1 MWWWKQFLK
10 TLRTRCTRRART
22 VSKRVATKRLAVE
35 TLESRD
41 VPSIGLQ
48 AGNIYGLSSISAGSV
63 ARGDFNHDGTTD
75 LALVSGGTVAVL
87 LGNGDRTFA
96 DPSYYTT
103 GNGSN
108 SVAAGDFDNDGNLDL
123 AVTDQADGAVLVLRG
138 AGDGTFGAPVS
149 YAAGQYPSAL
159 TVADFNGDG
168 RADIAVI
175 DSTNSVLN
183 VLLNDGTGGFG
194 TATSYAVGSQPQAV
208 SAGDFNGDGK
218 IDLVAAGSSSV
229 SVLLNGSGGFGT
241 ATNYSATAGPQ
252 GLAVGDLNGDG
263 KLDIATTDSSSV
275 YVLLGNGDGTFQS
288 PTTVAINYMPSSI
301 AIADFNRDGKGDLVL
316 GIVNYSVTEYTDG
329 GSLGYSSD
337 LPSDVDSWGPFSY
350 GSDPYYSYGEY
361 YPSYTYDVYE
371 TDVGVGA
378 LEGNGDGTFGSETDL
393 FTNSITSPDYFD
405 SNRISALAVGDFDLN
420 GTPDVVAIES
430 NGYADVVINTQAS
443 AALQVAVSPG
453 SETAGAARSVTV
465 SAFDLNGNP
474 DPNYTG
480 TVHFT
485 SSDGS
490 ANLPADYTFTAAD
503 HGVRTFNITL
513 TAAGT
518 QSLSVEDDKAF
529 AFASADVTV
538 TPAAASQFV
547 ILGTVETASGATN
560 NFLVAAEDSFG
571 NVATGYTGTVHFTS
585 SDSAAVLPAN
595 YTFTPTDGGAHY
607 FDITLKTAGS
617 QSVTVT
623 DAHAPGISGQAAV
636 NVEPVAHISGPSV
649 GGINQSLTF
658 TLTADGGVA
667 GSVFTFYLDWNSD
680 GLIDQT
686 VTGVSGTT
694 VAHSFSAA
702 GTPGFDVYAS
712 INGVTAAPAYGSVSI
727 LPVSVQVAADPADST
742 RQALFV
748 TGTSG
753 NDTIVLGPGTGTGVT
768 VIYNGTS
775 LGTITPTGSQPFAH
789 LIVNSGD
796 GTDVIRLTSG
806 LLVSSILIGG
816 NGGDALDAQ
825 ASTVANVLIGG
836 AGNDT
841 LLGGS
846 GNDILIGGLG
856 NDTLKGNG
864 GDDILIGGTTSYDS
878 NLAALCLLSREW
890 GRTDAS
896 YGTRVGHLSGG
907 SGGLNGGYF
916 LTPASV
922 FDDGVTDTL
931 YGNAGSDWFF
941 ARIPGKAPQKDA
953 VQDKAGSEALTGL

>member
-1 MWWWKQFLK
+1 
-10 TLRTRCTRRART
+10 
-22 VSKRVATKRLAVE
+22 VAKRLAVE

-48 AGNIYGLSSISAGSV
+48 AGNIYGLQSISAGSV

-75 LALVSGGTVAVL
+75 LALVSGGAVAVL

-103 GNGSN
+103 GDGSN

-123 AVTDQADGAVLVLRG
+123 VVTNQVDGTALVLPG

-159 TVADFNGDG
+159 TVADVNCDG
-168 RADIAVI
+168 RADVAVI
-175 DSTNSVLN
+175 DSSNSVLN
-183 VLLNDGTGGFG
+183 VLLNYGSGFG
-194 TATSYAVGSQPQAV
+194 TATSYSVGSQPQAV

-229 SVLLNGSGGFGT
+229 SVLLNDGTGGFGT
-241 ATNYSATAGPQ
+241 ATDYAATAGPQ
-252 GLAVGDLNGDG
+252 GLAVGDINGDG
-263 KLDIATTDSSSV
+263 KLDLATTDSSSV

-288 PTTVAINYMPSSI
+288 PTTVATNYTQSSI
-301 AIADFNRDGKGDLVL
+301 AIADFNRDGKADLVL
-316 GIVNYSVTEYTDG
+316 GIVNYSVTEFSDG
-329 GSLGYSSD
+329 GSLGYS
-337 LPSDVDSWGPFSY
+337 PGPPDVDGSIFGYYSY
-350 GSDPYYSYGEY
+350 GPYSYGEY
-361 YPSYTYDVYE
+361 YPTYYTYDVYE
-371 TDVGVGA
+371 ADVGVGA
-378 LEGNGDGTFGSETDL
+378 LEGNGDGTFGSETDV
-393 FTNSITSPDYFD
+393 FTNSTTSLDYFD
-405 SNRISALAVGDFDLN
+405 SNHISALAVGDFDLN
-420 GTPDVVAIES
+420 GTTDVVTIES

-453 SETAGAARSVTV
+453 SATAGVARSVTV

-480 TVHFT
+480 TVHFS

-490 ANLPADYTFTAAD
+490 ANVPTDYRFTVAD
-503 HGVRTFNITL
+503 HGVRTFNVTF

-518 QSLSVEDDKAF
+518 QSISVEDDKAF
-529 AFASADVTV
+529 AFASTDTTV
-538 TPAAASQFV
+538 NPAAASQFV
-547 ILGTVETASGATN
+547 ILGTVETASGTTN
-560 NFLVAAEDSFG
+560 NFLVAAEDAYG
-571 NVATGYTGTVHFTS
+571 NIATGYTGTVHFTS

-595 YTFTPTDGGAHY
+595 YTFTATDGGVHY

-617 QSVTVT
+617 QTVT
-623 DAHAPGISGQAAV
+623 ATDTHAPGITGQAAV
-636 NVEPVAHISGPSV
+636 NVAPVAHISGPSV
-649 GGINQSLTF
+649 GGINQPLTF
-658 TLTADGGVA
+658 TLTADGGSA
-667 GSVFTFYLDWNSD
+667 GSVFTFNLDWNGD
-680 GLIDQT
+680 TVTDLT
-686 VTGVSGTT
+686 VTGASGTT
-694 VAHSFSAA
+694 VTHSFSAA
-702 GTPGFDVYAS
+702 GTQGFNVFAS
-712 INGVTAAPAYGSVSI
+712 INGVTGGRTPGNVSI

-768 VIYNGTS
+768 VSYNGTS
-775 LGTITPTGSQPFAH
+775 LGTVTPTGSQPFAH

-796 GTDVIRLTSG
+796 GTDVIRLSSG
-806 LLVSSILIGG
+806 LSVSSILIGG
-816 NGGDALDAQ
+816 NGDDTLDTQ

-841 LLGGS
+841 LLGGA

-864 GDDILIGGTTSYDS
+864 GDDILIGGTTSYDG
-878 NLAALCLLSREW
+878 NLTALSLIAREW
-890 GRTDAS
+890 GRTDAGYS
-896 YGTRVGHLSGG
+896 TRVGHLSGG

-916 LTPASV
+916 LTTASV

-941 ARIPGKAPQKDA
+941 SRIPGKAPQKDA
-953 VQDKAGSEALTGL
+953 VQDRASGEVLTGL